1 MVRTLLIAA
10 LAACAVLALVPT
22 GAGAHR
28 FNATTTAAIETGGP
42 DGAVGTVS
50 SSKPVCRRNRLV
62 ELFRVD
68 DLGAGED
75 QSFGTD
81 RTDRRGNWSISAS
94 LFAGDYYVTVAK
106 SNKAGAAKKTK
117 KKKKHKH
124 GCKSSRSPSKRL

>member
-1 MVRTLLIAA
+1 MVRTLFIAA
-10 LAACAVLALVPT
+10 LAAWMVLALLPA

-28 FNATTTAAIETGGP
+28 FNAATTAGITSGGP
-42 DGAVGTVS
+42 DGAEGTVS
-50 SSKPVCRRNRLV
+50 SRQPACERNRLV

-68 DLGAGED
+68 DIGAGQD

-81 RTDRRGNWSISAS
+81 RTDRSGNWSIDAS

-106 SNKAGAAKKTK
+106 STKAGVAKKKK

-124 GCKSSRSPSKRL
+124 GCRSAESVRMRL